1 MYKESHFLVSISQ
14 LNQTFWQSLCETLRI
29 LFLWHNCYC
38 NHQRHSIDENDRTW
52 GSCFLFPS
60 ETLAHY
66 NQFQKRNRIYG
77 GVMFYRISEL
87 DVRVNLVVRGSML
100 VCIIKEI
107 LLSFT
112 AFRMPY
118 DSSNVPSTIF
128 SSIVAEA
135 Y

>member
-1 MYKESHFLVSISQ
+1 
-14 LNQTFWQSLCETLRI
+14 
-29 LFLWHNCYC
+29 
-38 NHQRHSIDENDRTW
+38 
-52 GSCFLFPS
+52 
-60 ETLAHY
+60 
-66 NQFQKRNRIYG
+66 
-77 GVMFYRISEL
+77 MFYRISEL
-87 DVRVNLVVRGSML
+87 DVRVNLVVGGSML
-100 VCIIKEI
+100 VFIIKEI